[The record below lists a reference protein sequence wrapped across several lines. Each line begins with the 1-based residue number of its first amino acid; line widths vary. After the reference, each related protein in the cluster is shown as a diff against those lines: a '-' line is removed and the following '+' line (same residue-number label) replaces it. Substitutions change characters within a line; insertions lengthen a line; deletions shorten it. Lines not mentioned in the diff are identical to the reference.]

1 MDLEQVRKQLLELAM
16 LLDDTDEEIDN
27 MSDAEWKVLQQNI
40 QYVNTQLDHLHG
52 ELLESKFKQTKSS
65 YAWKPQ

>member
-1 MDLEQVRKQLLELAM
+1 MNLEQVREQLLELAM

-40 QYVNTQLDHLHG
+40 NHVNTQLDHLHG
-52 ELLESKFKQTKSS
+52 ELLESKFKQTKPSFE
-65 YAWKPQ
+65 WKPQ